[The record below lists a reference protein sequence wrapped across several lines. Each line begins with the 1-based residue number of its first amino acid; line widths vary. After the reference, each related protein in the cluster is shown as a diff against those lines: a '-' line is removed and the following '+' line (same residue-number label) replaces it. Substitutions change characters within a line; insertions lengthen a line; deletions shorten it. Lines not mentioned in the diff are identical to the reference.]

1 MLDTQRFYSEIE
13 AACKRFD
20 VKRLE
25 LFGSSVRDDFGEDS
39 DVDVL
44 VEFNDLHKPGISD
57 RYFGLAETLAA
68 LFERHVDLVEIS
80 AVKNP
85 YFRESINRNRVVVYG
100 R

>member
-1 MLDTQRFYSEIE
+1 MLDTQRIYPEIE

-25 LFGSSVRDDFGEDS
+25 LFGSSVRDDFGEAS

-57 RYFGLAETLAA
+57 RYFGLAETLAVI
-68 LFERHVDLVEIS
+68 FKRRVDLVEIS

>member
-1 MLDTQRFYSEIE
+1 MLDFRRVYPEIE

-25 LFGSSVRDDFGEDS
+25 LFGSSVRDDFSEES

-44 VEFNDLHKPGISD
+44 VEFNDVHKPGISD
-57 RYFGLAETLAA
+57 LYFGLAESLAA
-68 LFERHVDLVEIS
+68 IFKRPVDLVEVG

-85 YFRESINRNRVVVYG
+85 YFRESINKKRVVVYG
-100 R
+100 S